1 MILFVGH
8 FRLDGETKMKK
19 ISTYKGFVIAQSKED
34 GCFAAFT
41 QEEWSMGEG
50 FRYPEMEGFGTI
62 EFAKD
67 FIKNY

>member
-1 MILFVGH
+1 
-8 FRLDGETKMKK
+8 MKK